1 MFCSERYK
9 CLTVLNWYFGTKLV
23 SCLLRSISSV
33 LFQDVKPILKQ
44 RLIERK
50 EAVAYM
56 EPEKTIISRSG
67 DECVVAL
74 CDQVSPDFL
83 L

>member
-1 MFCSERYK
+1 M
-9 CLTVLNWYFGTKLV
+9 
-23 SCLLRSISSV
+23 
-33 LFQDVKPILKQ
+33 KPILKQ

-50 EAVAYM
+50 EAVSYM

-74 CDQVSPDFL
+74 CDQASQTNCFPILTKNYWLCRVYAVFKVAG
-83 L
+83 